1 MDTSITVEKGKEG
14 SSDSQPCPQPQVIQ
28 TLPQIDS
35 ERRIEY
41 EHNTCAVGVH
51 CSSAPSHQLTQTA
64 SGRGGEGEGF
74 GLGFLGR
81 ELDMFCALPGRDQ
94 DRVGRCWIW
103 NLTHG
108 ATGIMEEWDGW
119 PTILSRDPALL
130 PPACA
135 NHWARA
141 ILPLGWEHTTCSSR
155 APAKP
160 DRETSGRDRPN
171 LIIWHVKKIKKDSD
185 DSNPCGHDAAT
196 VRSTMCR
203 AKLRSRFCLKCK
215 LLPAPA
221 TDATGVRPE
230 SPERRAGAGAGGDTQ
245 PVIV

>member
-108 ATGIMEEWDGW
+108 ATGIMEEGDGW

-160 DRETSGRDRPN
+160 DRETSGRDRAPGSAKPDH
-171 LIIWHVKKIKKDSD
+171 LACKKK
-185 DSNPCGHDAAT
+185 
-196 VRSTMCR
+196 
-203 AKLRSRFCLKCK
+203 
-215 LLPAPA
+215 
-221 TDATGVRPE
+221 
-230 SPERRAGAGAGGDTQ
+230 
-245 PVIV
+245 